1 VRLISAEAGDDST
14 VEGHSVGCCESATS
28 AKVHRMPRRV
38 TDGVRAEAMGRRLW
52 CLAADSLDRACLLD
66 GVREVLAAHRRTVAL
81 LSTDGRTRSY
91 DSVLAACAD
100 HGLPPADTVVVYTN
114 LAADSVA
121 FPPSGART
129 LCINPVQRPPR
140 GGLVVAGV
148 AELDG
153 VLRGSIAHVSASTYH
168 EV

>member
-1 VRLISAEAGDDST
+1 
-14 VEGHSVGCCESATS
+14 
-28 AKVHRMPRRV
+28 MPRRV
-38 TDGVRAEAMGRRLW
+38 IDGVRAEAVGRRLW
-52 CLAADSLDRACLLD
+52 CLAADSLAQAGLLD
-66 GVREVLAAHRRTVAL
+66 GVREVLAGHDRTLAL
-81 LSTDGRTRSY
+81 LATDGRPRSY

-100 HGLPPADTVVVYTN
+100 HGMSAADTVVVYAN

-129 LCINPVQRPPR
+129 LCIHPGQRPPR
-140 GGLVVAGV
+140 GGLAVAGV

-153 VLRGSIAHVSASTYH
+153 LLRGSIAHVSASTYH